1 MHQIPSITHSRASI
15 DGGEPK
21 LWLNVDEAQA
31 DIVGLELRTIA
42 LQYEGSLEGFASGSV
57 LEDIEELPVRVRLS
71 DEQRSSIEKLS
82 NLQLSTPNVTGWVP
96 TAALAEVSLRPETAS
111 ITRYNRE
118 RVNTIYGYLTPEA
131 KAVSVARDIE
141 RRVREQ
147 ITIPSGYSIDVAGD
161 SEQQAEAV
169 GNLLTYAPILAVMMI
184 ATLILA
190 FRSVA
195 MALII
200 LSVAVFSVGLGM
212 LSLKIAGYPLG
223 FNPLIGSIGLT
234 GVAINDTIVVL
245 AAILGN
251 HKARAGDVQE
261 IVNETFG
268 CARHVISTS
277 LTTIGGFIPLL
288 LFSGGSFWPPLSVVI
303 AGGIG
308 FALILAMFFT
318 PLAYKIYAD
327 CPSMRA
333 MDAGSNH

>member
-1 MHQIPSITHSRASI
+1 
-15 DGGEPK
+15 
-21 LWLNVDEAQA
+21 
-31 DIVGLELRTIA
+31 
-42 LQYEGSLEGFASGSV
+42 
-57 LEDIEELPVRVRLS
+57 VRVRLS
-71 DEQRSSIEKLS
+71 DNHRASVQDVV
-82 NLQLSTPNVTGWVP
+82 NLQLTAPNVDGWVP
-96 TAALAEVSLRPETAS
+96 AAAIGDMTLKPETGS
-111 ITRYNRE
+111 ITRYNGQ
-118 RVNTIYGYLTPEA
+118 RVNTVYGYLTPDA
-131 KAVSVARDIE
+131 KAVSVASQIIQKIRSDIN
-141 RRVREQ
+141 
-147 ITIPSGYSIDVAGD
+147 IPPGYSIDVAGD

-169 GNLLTYAPILAVMMI
+169 GNLLTYAPVLGVMMS

-200 LSVAVFSVGLGM
+200 WLVAIFSVGLGM
-212 LSLKIAGYPLG
+212 LALKIAGYPLG

-251 HKARAGDVQE
+251 EKAKHGDIQE
-261 IVNETFG
+261 IVKETFG
-268 CARHVISTS
+268 CARHVLSTTF
-277 LTTIGGFIPLL
+277 TTIGGFIPLL

-327 CPSMRA
+327 VQYRKRTEALPKGVSV
-333 MDAGSNH
+333 